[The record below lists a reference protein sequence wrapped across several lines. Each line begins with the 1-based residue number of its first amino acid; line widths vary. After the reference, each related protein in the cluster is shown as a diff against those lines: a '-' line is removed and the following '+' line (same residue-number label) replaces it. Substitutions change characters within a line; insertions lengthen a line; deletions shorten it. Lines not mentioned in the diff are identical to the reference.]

1 MSSEPDFR
9 KFNPKPTWNSRGGDN
24 LVEDFYKPA
33 LKNNCNLYQR
43 MSGFFTSTSFSHV
56 AQEILDFIERDGKI
70 ELITSPNL
78 STTDKEIIEQSIDDP
93 EKLISE
99 IFFEDLKNDLDNL
112 KIDFA
117 KLLGYMLTHN
127 KLEIKIA
134 FNKDRMGM
142 YHDKI
147 GILHFNDDEK
157 ISFSGSANETAAAWK
172 FNSEQLEVFTTWGGD
187 RDNVSIRNHQRWF
200 NMVWQNDVD
209 ELEVFNLPV
218 AVKDHLLEIS
228 PESDEEYMRVMGKI
242 KETLGEA
249 SKKPTMELFDYQKE
263 ACDAW
268 IENGCKGLFAMA
280 TGTGKTFAAFSCM
293 NKIQNAHERNVIII
307 ACPQKHL
314 VEQWYEE
321 LSEYNSGMPE
331 EDKVDFS
338 TSVLCY
344 SDYPK
349 WRKEFDSILQQVNEK
364 PLGYSEFSKNNF
376 IVFVTH
382 ATLGSVGK
390 DSFNEKIDSI
400 KGLKKF
406 LIIDEVHNITEES
419 SKTRFRED
427 YDFRLG
433 LSATPDRH
441 LDSAGTDIIFNYFD
455 GAVYDLSLK
464 KAIKEGYLCKYHY
477 YPTYVPLTIDEAEIY
492 DDLTTQIA
500 IIEEKKRKGIYH
512 PKKGEFDPYLARAQ
526 LIQAAANKL
535 GKLKEI
541 LTDMSNS
548 LEQTLVYCT
557 SNPSLGFPKGAPTQ
571 LIEVQK
577 ILSARNIVS
586 DSVTWKDKTK
596 DRRKILRDLANDH
609 FDCVTAVRC
618 LDEGVDIPSVKI
630 GIFMASSGNP
640 KQFIQRRGRV
650 LRRSEKTGKTHAKIY
665 DILVTPQIPKE
676 GDDATRRE
684 RKLIANELLRCKEF
698 ASLSDNEDVAKENIG
713 KILEG
718 FKIPYEQLTREW
730 ITENLGKWTKDD
742 DDYSPET
749 ETDYSPIE

>member
-1 MSSEPDFR
+1 MSNEPDFR
-9 KFNPKPTWNSRGGDN
+9 QFNPKPTWNSRGGDD
-24 LVEDFYKPA
+24 LVEGFYKPA

-56 AQEILDFIERDGKI
+56 VQEILDFIERDGKI

-78 STTDKEIIEQSIDDP
+78 STMDKETIEQSVDDP

-99 IFFEDLKNDLDNL
+99 IFFKDLKNDLDNL
-112 KIDFA
+112 KINFA

-134 FNKDRMGM
+134 INKDRKGM

-147 GILHFNDDEK
+147 GIMHFDDGEK
-157 ISFSGSANETAAAWK
+157 ISFSGSANETSAAWK

-187 RDNVSIRNHQRWF
+187 RDNISIRNHQRWF
-200 NMVWQNDVD
+200 NRVWQSDVD
-209 ELEVFNLPV
+209 ELEIFNLPV

-228 PESDEEYMRVMGKI
+228 PKSDEEHIQVMEKI
-242 KETLGEA
+242 KETLGQT
-249 SKKPTMELFDYQKE
+249 SKKSKMGLYDYQK
-263 ACDAW
+263 DARDEW
-268 IENGCKGLFAMA
+268 IKNGCNGLFAMA

-293 NKIQNAHERNVIII
+293 NKIQNTHERTAIII

-321 LSEYNSGMPE
+321 LSDYNSGMPE

-338 TSVLCY
+338 TSVLCN

-349 WRKEFDSILQQVNEK
+349 WRDDFDKILDQVNEK

-382 ATLGSVGK
+382 ATLGKVGHN
-390 DSFNEKIDSI
+390 SFNEKIDSI

-406 LIIDEVHNITEES
+406 IIIDEVHNITEES

-441 LDSAGTDIIFNYFD
+441 LDTVGTDIIYNYFD
-455 GAVYDLSLK
+455 KAVYDLSLK
-464 KAIKEGYLCKYHY
+464 RAIKEGYLCKYHY
-477 YPTYVPLTIDEAEIY
+477 YPTYVELTVNEAEIY
-492 DDLTTQIA
+492 DDLTTSIA
-500 IIEEKKRKGIYH
+500 IIEEKKSRGAYH
-512 PKKGEFDPYLARAQ
+512 PEKGEFDPYLARAQ

-535 GKLKEI
+535 DKLKEI
-541 LTDMSNS
+541 LTDMRNS

-586 DSVTWKDKTK
+586 DSVTWRDKTK

-618 LDEGVDIPSVKI
+618 LDEGVDIPSVKL

-650 LRRSEKTGKTHAKIY
+650 LRKSEKTGKTRAKIY
-665 DILVTPQIPKE
+665 DILVTPHIPDE
-676 GDDATRRE
+676 DNIGTVRE

-698 ASLSDNEDVAKENIG
+698 ASLSDNEDVAKESIG
-713 KILEG
+713 EILEG
-718 FKIPYEQLTREW
+718 FKIPYETLTREW
-730 ITENLGKWTKDD
+730 ITENIGKWTKDD
-742 DDYSPET
+742 DDHSPET

>member
-1 MSSEPDFR
+1 MSNKSDFR
-9 KFNPKPTWNSRGGDN
+9 KFDPKPFWNSKGGDDV
-24 LVEDFYKPA
+24 VEGFYKPA
-33 LKNNCNLYQR
+33 LKNNCKLYQR

-56 AQEILDFIERDGKI
+56 AREILDFIEHDGKI

-78 STTDKEIIEQSIDDP
+78 STEDKEKIQQSVDDP
-93 EKLISE
+93 EKVISE
-99 IFFEDLKNDLDNL
+99 IFFNDLKNDLDNL
-112 KIDFA
+112 KINFA
-117 KLLGYMLTHN
+117 KLMAYMIAHN

-134 FNKDRMGM
+134 LNKDRSGM
-142 YHDKI
+142 FHDKI
-147 GILHFNDDEK
+147 GLMHFGDYEK
-157 ISFSGSANETAAAWK
+157 ISFSGSANETYAAYK
-172 FNSEQLEVFTTWGGD
+172 FNSEQLEVFTTWGGE
-187 RDNVSIRNHQRWF
+187 RDNASIRHHQRWF
-200 NMVWQNDVD
+200 NTVWQNDAP
-209 ELEVFNLPV
+209 ELEIFDLPV
-218 AVKDHLLEIS
+218 AVKDHLLKIQ
-228 PESDEEYMRVMGKI
+228 PESDEEFELVKRNIGEI
-242 KETLGEA
+242 LGQT
-249 SKKPTMELFDYQKE
+249 SKKPPMELYDYQKN
-263 ACDAW
+263 ARDAW

-293 NKIQNAHERNVIII
+293 NKIQKAHERTAIII

-321 LSEYNSGMPE
+321 LSDYNSGMPE
-331 EDKVDFS
+331 EDRVDFS
-338 TSVLCY
+338 SSVLCY

-349 WRKEFDSILQQVNEK
+349 WREDFDKILDQVNEK

-376 IVFVTH
+376 VVFVTH
-382 ATLGSVGK
+382 ATLGKVGP

-419 SKTRFRED
+419 SKTRLRED
-427 YDFRLG
+427 CDFRLG

-441 LDSAGTDIIFNYFD
+441 LDSAGTDIIYKYFD
-455 GAVYDLSLK
+455 GAVYDLPLK
-464 KAIKEGYLCKYHY
+464 EAIEEGYLCKYHY
-477 YPTYVPLTIDEAEIY
+477 YPTYIELTIDEVEIY
-492 DDLTTQIA
+492 DDLTTSIA
-500 IIEEKKRKGIYH
+500 IIEEKKRRGAYH
-512 PKKGEFDPYLARAQ
+512 PKKGDFNPYLARAQ

-535 GKLKEI
+535 DKLKEI
-541 LTDMSNS
+541 LTDMGNS
-548 LEQTLVYCT
+548 LEQALVYCT
-557 SNPSLGFPKGAPTQ
+557 SNPSMAFEKGAPTQ

-577 ILSARNIVS
+577 ILSARNVVS

-618 LDEGVDIPSVKI
+618 LDEGVDIPSVKL

-650 LRRSEKTGKTHAKIY
+650 LRKSERTLKTHAKIY
-665 DILVTPQIPKE
+665 DILVTPRIPE
-676 GDDATRRE
+676 QGDTGTIRE

-718 FKIPYEQLTREW
+718 FKIPYKKLTRKW
-730 ITENLGKWTKDD
+730 ITENIGKWTKEDD
-742 DDYSPET
+742 EYSPET
-749 ETDYSPIE
+749 EKDYSPNE

>member
-1 MSSEPDFR
+1 MSSQSEFR
-9 KFNPKPTWNSRGGDN
+9 KFNPKPTWNSRGGDD
-24 LVEDFYKPA
+24 LVEGFYKPA

-78 STTDKEIIEQSIDDP
+78 STTDKDIIEQSVDAP
-93 EKLISE
+93 EKLISK

-112 KIDFA
+112 KINFA

-134 FNKDRMGM
+134 INKDGKGM

-147 GILHFNDDEK
+147 GIMHFDDDEK
-157 ISFSGSANETAAAWK
+157 ISFSGSANETLAAWK
-172 FNSEQLEVFTTWGGD
+172 FNSEQLEVFTTWGGN
-187 RDNVSIRNHQRWF
+187 RDNISIRNHQRWF
-200 NMVWQNDVD
+200 NRVWQNDVD
-209 ELEVFNLPV
+209 ELEIFNLPV

-228 PESDEEYMRVMGKI
+228 PKSDEEYIQVMEKI
-242 KETLGEA
+242 KETLGQA
-249 SKKPTMELFDYQKE
+249 SKKSKMGLYDYQK
-263 ACDAW
+263 DARDEW
-268 IENGCKGLFAMA
+268 IKNGCNGLFAMA

-293 NKIQNAHERNVIII
+293 NKIQNTHERTAIII

-321 LSEYNSGMPE
+321 LSDYNSGMPE

-338 TSVLCY
+338 TSILCN

-349 WRKEFDSILQQVNEK
+349 WREDFDKILDQVNEK

-376 IVFVTH
+376 VVFVTH
-382 ATLGSVGK
+382 ATLGKVGSN
-390 DSFNEKIDSI
+390 SFNEKIDSI

-441 LDSAGTDIIFNYFD
+441 LDTVGTDIIYNYFD
-455 GAVYDLSLK
+455 KAVYDLSLRE
-464 KAIKEGYLCKYHY
+464 AIHEGYLCKYHY
-477 YPTYVPLTIDEAEIY
+477 YPTYVELTVNEAEIY
-492 DDLTTQIA
+492 DDLTTSIA
-500 IIEEKKRKGIYH
+500 IIEEKKRRGAYH
-512 PKKGEFDPYLARAQ
+512 PEKGEFDPYLARAQ
-526 LIQAAANKL
+526 LIQAAAKKL
-535 GKLKEI
+535 DKLKEI

-586 DSVTWKDKTK
+586 DSVTWRDKTK

-618 LDEGVDIPSVKI
+618 LDEGVDIPSVKL

-650 LRRSEKTGKTHAKIY
+650 LRKSEKTGKTHAKIY
-665 DILVTPQIPKE
+665 DILVTPHIPDE
-676 GDDATRRE
+676 DNIGTVRE

-698 ASLSDNEDVAKENIG
+698 ASLSDNEDVTKESIG
-713 KILEG
+713 EILEV
-718 FKIPYEQLTREW
+718 FKIPYETLTREW
-730 ITENLGKWTKDD
+730 IAENIGKWTKDD